1 MRALKCMVHIFPS
14 GAQERTAPKFLTFAT
29 FYVFFVALLTDN
41 VKCENSTQSQT
52 ILQAVSLL
60 VPEMSHARVRR
71 I

>member
-1 MRALKCMVHIFPS
+1 MHGPYFPIRTPRTDCSEIFNF
-14 GAQERTAPKFLTFAT
+14 RNFLC
-29 FYVFFVALLTDN
+29 FFVALLTDN

-52 ILQAVSLL
+52 ILQAVSLF